1 MTFRPF
7 YCDSTLPQPSDISFQ
22 DVPDQTETVTAVND
36 YLARFFDAQLKAAAA
51 LDPSYAQLWQDSH
64 DLVMAGGKRLRPFM
78 TVLSYKLF
86 GGRNDQAILMVA
98 TAQELLHAALL
109 MHDDIIDRD
118 TVRYGR
124 LNVAGTYRQRYQQNG
139 LSRRDAAHYSTGA
152 ALLAGDLLLT
162 NASALITESSFSDE
176 AKLQAQRCLQAGVF
190 RVAGG
195 ELIDME
201 STFTP
206 WQDVD
211 PFVIATL
218 KTASYSFESPLLT
231 GALLADAPAED
242 ARHLQDFARHAGIAF
257 QLTDD
262 VLGVFGNDTETGK
275 SNTSDLEEGKMTLM
289 LQHALREASD
299 GDRAFILENCG
310 QGAIGDETAERIR
323 DIIRETGAKD
333 HIERLAAEEITTALD
348 ALHDVN
354 LNRTAY
360 DRLSEI
366 VTTMVN
372 RSH

>member
-1 MTFRPF
+1 MIFRPF
-7 YCDSTLPQPSDISFQ
+7 YCDSMLPQPPGVAFSDM
-22 DVPDQTETVTAVND
+22 PDQTETATVVNE
-36 YLARFFDAQLKAAAA
+36 YLALFFDAQLQAAKA
-51 LDPSYAQLWQDSH
+51 LDPSYGQLWQDSR
-64 DLVMAGGKRLRPFM
+64 DLVMAGGKRLRPYM
-78 TVLSYKLF
+78 TILSYKLF
-86 GGRNDQAILMVA
+86 GGRDDQAILMVA
-98 TAQELLHAALL
+98 AAQELLHAALL

-118 TVRYGR
+118 TMRYGR
-124 LNVAGTYRQRYQQNG
+124 LNVAGTYRQRYQQDG

-162 NASALITESSFSDE
+162 NASALIAESSFSTE

-195 ELIDME
+195 ELLDME
-201 STFTP
+201 STFTS
-206 WQDVD
+206 WQNVD

-231 GALLADAPAED
+231 GAQLAAAPAED
-242 ARHLQDFARHAGIAF
+242 VRHLQDFARHAGIAF

-262 VLGVFGNDTETGK
+262 VLGVFGNDAETGK

-289 LQHALREASD
+289 LQQALHRAD
-299 GDRAFILENCG
+299 DADRAFILENCG

-323 DIIRETGAKD
+323 DIIRSSGAKD
-333 HIERLAAEEITTALD
+333 HTEQLAAEEIATALD

-366 VTTMVN
+366 VTSMVD
-372 RSH
+372 RSR